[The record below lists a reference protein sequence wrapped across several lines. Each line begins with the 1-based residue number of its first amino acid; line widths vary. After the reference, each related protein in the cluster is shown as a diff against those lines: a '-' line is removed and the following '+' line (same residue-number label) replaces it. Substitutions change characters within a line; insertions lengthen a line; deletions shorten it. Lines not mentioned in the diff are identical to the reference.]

1 MIFDSTN
8 ANIAPLTSLSTT
20 RGGATPPKRKDT
32 KPSNIATDAAP
43 TTSQVEAVLGDGGG
57 IVGNQGPTTWWGIPL
72 DRMPG
77 LQADID
83 KLNGLLEEIVKA
95 EDPKVYQMYRDL
107 LKLGELRSAHDD
119 GTYVPKMVK
128 IAQSMTPSESLAVTR
143 VFTHA
148 LNLVNIAENHHR
160 FRMIRAEE
168 RANDDH
174 LIREDSFEGTIA
186 KLGDVS
192 KERIYE
198 QLLNQKVE
206 IVLTAHPTEVNR
218 RTILRKHRAISEA
231 LATLERSDISTFD
244 SSQTEAELKRTIAS
258 IWGSD
263 EIRRNKPN
271 PQMEAEAGIAIIE
284 TTLWDAVPA
293 HCRKLDAEVIRELG
307 KKMPPDSVPVKFA
320 SWIGGDRDGNP
331 NVTPLVTK
339 EVVLTLRKRAA
350 MLLTKSMQELYDDL
364 AISRKFSP
372 DMDKL
377 ADRIVNSK
385 DIREKYRR
393 VTGHMKMRLQATVK
407 YCEKELAE
415 LAETGHANP
424 GGIGMEA
431 PDLWDDNDA
440 QPIFDAVELKQTLMT
455 MYDSLVSTG
464 FEEVADGKLKDDI
477 RRLEAFGLTLTP
489 LDIREESDKHTEA
502 LDAVTKYLGSGSYSD
517 WTEDTKINWLS
528 TELSSKR
535 PLFQSKIIG
544 DMGFDS
550 AVLKTLQTFQMA
562 ATLGSGATGAYV
574 ISQARMASDVLA
586 VMLLQKQFGMTSENG
601 NSMRVVPLFETLT
614 DLENAPEKVNT
625 LFSLPGY
632 VGWVKGKQE
641 IMVGYSDSAKDAGR
655 LAACWAQ
662 YTSQEKVAAVALK
675 HNVELTFFHGKGG
688 TVGRG
693 GNPSVYRAVLAHPPN
708 TVNGRFRVT
717 EQGEM
722 ITQNFGSVEM
732 AERTLDIYTAA
743 VLREAFVDHVEPT
756 DEWRKVM
763 EKLSKVSCDAYR
775 QMVRNEPAFVPY
787 FRQATPELELGI
799 LNIGSRPAKRKPKG
813 GIESLRAIPWTFAWT
828 QTRVHLSAWLGC
840 GEALNVK
847 DENEKKALRGMYQNW
862 PWFRETIDLIAM
874 VLSKSDKSIN
884 ENYDAQLVDKSDELL
899 GLGKEI
905 RKRLSDVR
913 AGILTV
919 SGCSDVTQGFEL
931 LASSMKNRNP
941 FVDPVNCIQAEVM
954 KKYRQLS
961 KKEEEGK
968 LNQKE
973 RAEKVIIEDALRVC
987 ISGVASGMRNSG

>member
-1 MIFDSTN
+1 M
-8 ANIAPLTSLSTT
+8 
-20 RGGATPPKRKDT
+20 
-32 KPSNIATDAAP
+32 
-43 TTSQVEAVLGDGGG
+43 
-57 IVGNQGPTTWWGIPL
+57 
-72 DRMPG
+72 
-77 LQADID
+77 
-83 KLNGLLEEIVKA
+83 
-95 EDPKVYQMYRDL
+95 
-107 LKLGELRSAHDD
+107 
-119 GTYVPKMVK
+119 
-128 IAQSMTPSESLAVTR
+128 
-143 VFTHA
+143 
-148 LNLVNIAENHHR
+148 
-160 FRMIRAEE
+160 
-168 RANDDH
+168 
-174 LIREDSFEGTIA
+174 
-186 KLGDVS
+186 
-192 KERIYE
+192 
-198 QLLNQKVE
+198 
-206 IVLTAHPTEVNR
+206 NR

-535 PLFQSKIIG
+535 PLFQVRRGEERSDKLSASMLVLKIII
-544 DMGFDS
+544 DS
-550 AVLKTLQTFQMA
+550 
-562 ATLGSGATGAYV
+562 
-574 ISQARMASDVLA
+574 
-586 VMLLQKQFGMTSENG
+586 
-601 NSMRVVPLFETLT
+601 
-614 DLENAPEKVNT
+614 
-625 LFSLPGY
+625 
-632 VGWVKGKQE
+632 
-641 IMVGYSDSAKDAGR
+641 
-655 LAACWAQ
+655 
-662 YTSQEKVAAVALK
+662 
-675 HNVELTFFHGKGG
+675 
-688 TVGRG
+688 
-693 GNPSVYRAVLAHPPN
+693 PS
-708 TVNGRFRVT
+708 F
-717 EQGEM
+717 
-722 ITQNFGSVEM
+722 
-732 AERTLDIYTAA
+732 
-743 VLREAFVDHVEPT
+743 
-756 DEWRKVM
+756 
-763 EKLSKVSCDAYR
+763 
-775 QMVRNEPAFVPY
+775 
-787 FRQATPELELGI
+787 
-799 LNIGSRPAKRKPKG
+799 
-813 GIESLRAIPWTFAWT
+813 
-828 QTRVHLSAWLGC
+828 
-840 GEALNVK
+840 
-847 DENEKKALRGMYQNW
+847 
-862 PWFRETIDLIAM
+862 
-874 VLSKSDKSIN
+874 
-884 ENYDAQLVDKSDELL
+884 
-899 GLGKEI
+899 
-905 RKRLSDVR
+905 
-913 AGILTV
+913 
-919 SGCSDVTQGFEL
+919 
-931 LASSMKNRNP
+931 
-941 FVDPVNCIQAEVM
+941 
-954 KKYRQLS
+954 
-961 KKEEEGK
+961 
-968 LNQKE
+968 
-973 RAEKVIIEDALRVC
+973 
-987 ISGVASGMRNSG
+987 